1 MILFSLFT
9 VFFTGFLILELQV
22 RQGQSNWQTIISFF
36 TNLCLAM
43 GWLID
48 KGTWILPV
56 SQLHSKGFTC
66 NYHSNFWRSLP
77 QSRGVAKWHG
87 WVYNYFWEWV
97 QDQVSN
103 VLENYRT
110 DESFEEHFV
119 LKLILVST
127 VLKFPIHPIFI
138 YPSNRS
144 FSLNLYKGISNFNV
158 A

>member
-1 MILFSLFT
+1 MPWRCRACSYRLQVQFWQFLSRYFVTAPVILFSLFT

-22 RQGQSNWQTIISFF
+22 RLEQSNWQTIISFF

-66 NYHSNFWRSLP
+66 NHHSNFWRSLP

-87 WVYNYFWEWV
+87 WVYNYFWEWL
-97 QDQVSN
+97 QDQAS
-103 VLENYRT
+103 
-110 DESFEEHFV
+110 D
-119 LKLILVST
+119 KLI
-127 VLKFPIHPIFI
+127 KAMF
-138 YPSNRS
+138 
-144 FSLNLYKGISNFNV
+144 
-158 A
+158 